1 MCDWEVSWLT
11 AYISL
16 CFTLHYAVALSYRNT
31 YLLYLCSMAFKSAD
45 FHIISKIKVGRR
57 EQFPSWDKMS
67 LSFFAQ
73 FLGNIMPV
81 KKNWKLGYEHSTRA
95 GGLKY
100 IFYSQHNRCTRGEWI
115 LGSLKSVF
123 SSLFSG
129 FIKHSHLNHFMLR
142 FIKIQF
148 MVYFV
153 TSV

>member
-1 MCDWEVSWLT
+1 MIGNKLIYCCKSFWIKVRCVIGKWADLQPTYHW
-11 AYISL
+11 
-16 CFTLHYAVALSYRNT
+16 CFTLHYAIVLSYRNT

-45 FHIISKIKVGRR
+45 FHIILKIKVGRR

-100 IFYSQHNRCTRGEWI
+100 IFSSQHNRCTVE
-115 LGSLKSVF
+115 SEF
-123 SSLFSG
+123 
-129 FIKHSHLNHFMLR
+129 
-142 FIKIQF
+142 
-148 MVYFV
+148 
-153 TSV
+153 